1 MNLMESYAFFQPGYF
16 GMLKSFAL
24 QKYSEKMD
32 SSNGGKTIPWV
43 FLDFCP
49 LGFIGNSMTSVVE
62 YTGYTKIGRFLSKSY
77 HV

>member
-1 MNLMESYAFFQPGYF
+1 MYELMESYAFFQPGYF

-24 QKYSEKMD
+24 QKYSEKMMD
-32 SSNGGKTIPWV
+32 SSNGGGGKTIPWV

-62 YTGYTKIGRFLSKSY
+62 YHLLGIQK
-77 HV
+77 

>member
-1 MNLMESYAFFQPGYF
+1 
-16 GMLKSFAL
+16 MLKSFAL

-49 LGFIGNSMTSVVE
+49 LGFIGNSMTSVVSVHSDYLYYIE
-62 YTGYTKIGRFLSKSY
+62 GYKK
-77 HV
+77 

>member
-1 MNLMESYAFFQPGYF
+1 MYELMESYAFFQPGYF

-32 SSNGGKTIPWV
+32 SSKGGGGKTIPWV

-49 LGFIGNSMTSVVE
+49 LGFIGNSMTPVVE
-62 YTGYTKIGRFLSKSY
+62 YQYWVYKYR
-77 HV
+77 

>member
-1 MNLMESYAFFQPGYF
+1 MYELMESYVFFFQPGYF

-32 SSNGGKTIPWV
+32 SSKHGGRGNASIPWV

-62 YTGYTKIGRFLSKSY
+62 
-77 HV
+77 